1 MLKRS
6 LRSASRVSCKLR
18 ALDLWISHTHS
29 GLRRCHALHRR
40 RVAGRS
46 PSEERPLRHPVAVA
60 WRRPCPCAAH
70 SAVVVVQLLS
80 AAATIFELA
89 MRVPSRVFWAT
100 PTLVPALVRPGR
112 SVSAS
117 HVAAGTDPQK
127 PASRQESRSYAHW
140 GPLRA
145 TAVMYTLADC
155 ATVWFYANRILSQR
169 TTTERQLR
177 NLRVENPEF
186 SDVLSSL
193 DIQSH
198 RREKRRVTKKVK
210 SFDAANYNSAGCS
223 NTVVLATERNSVPED
238 TAAEAI
244 PLHEIYLSEEMEDP
258 EEHDSVTSEPQ
269 EQSEGSS
276 SEQSNAEDDEW
287 RPCRRKVVRR
297 VNLQRSQ
304 ATKLMWQRKRAA
316 ALLLQQQE
324 KQQEQDECSPGVMG
338 PSRSS
343 GLTGTATTLDRQAA
357 DIRHSVKALAVSAA
371 SKCKSTAA
379 QQQPPTRRRR
389 FPAKASETASSGSS
403 ASGSRGRTKRMPSL
417 NMTWQQRKLAR
428 LRLSR
433 FKTRDP
439 LSRAIFRR
447 DPVRFSMCWSD
458 TTLGSSFA
466 GKPSLKPKEE
476 SNKSQKSSFLGLKPY
491 HHISTHSAAGRA
503 EIVEELAT
511 NEMEFSEVNARPY
524 LERACRPKMFQKDES
539 SGSEASEDDECDSTA
554 DAAEKMSDTDE
565 SDESVTELPPERPT
579 LRPKLLQTSRSRS
592 YSRSHSYSRPHSLS
606 RAHLGEGRKQEAAPL
621 VAAVKLEPKEP
632 PSERRSRAKRLW
644 WEQIK
649 QLDLRLAGGGGG
661 APGTSPPSTSTEQ
674 HEDSGPTEDRN
685 QYLARSLALL
695 RCRQYRHD
703 LIAQMDLQQRAR
715 PQRHYNARGV
725 HIASNKDACDCLQPN
740 CPGCHF
746 PCPKCGSQKCG
757 DECRCSRNYIYD
769 QIEVDGYTNAVFV
782 NTL

>member
-1 MLKRS
+1 
-6 LRSASRVSCKLR
+6 
-18 ALDLWISHTHS
+18 
-29 GLRRCHALHRR
+29 
-40 RVAGRS
+40 
-46 PSEERPLRHPVAVA
+46 
-60 WRRPCPCAAH
+60 
-70 SAVVVVQLLS
+70 
-80 AAATIFELA
+80 
-89 MRVPSRVFWAT
+89 
-100 PTLVPALVRPGR
+100 
-112 SVSAS
+112 
-117 HVAAGTDPQK
+117 
-127 PASRQESRSYAHW
+127 
-140 GPLRA
+140 
-145 TAVMYTLADC
+145 
-155 ATVWFYANRILSQR
+155 
-169 TTTERQLR
+169 
-177 NLRVENPEF
+177 
-186 SDVLSSL
+186 
-193 DIQSH
+193 
-198 RREKRRVTKKVK
+198 
-210 SFDAANYNSAGCS
+210 
-223 NTVVLATERNSVPED
+223 
-238 TAAEAI
+238 
-244 PLHEIYLSEEMEDP
+244 MEDP

-389 FPAKASETASSGSS
+389 FPAKASETA
-403 ASGSRGRTKRMPSL
+403 R
-417 NMTWQQRKLAR
+417 
-428 LRLSR
+428 
-433 FKTRDP
+433 
-439 LSRAIFRR
+439 
-447 DPVRFSMCWSD
+447 RFSMCWSD

-491 HHISTHSAAGRA
+491 HHISAHSAAGRA
-503 EIVEELAT
+503 ELVEELAT

-606 RAHLGEGRKQEAAPL
+606 RARLGEGRKQEFRPAQMQVVTIVRGETPRPGPRLICRGNYVTESELLAQGLSLSRSVPSIGFTTKAAPAFTLPAKLRWKQNSVEHAMPAKGVAMPAKWVAMPAKLRHKRDRLLSSAANGESHNAGTLFRDVPGTSSGCSVAAPL

-661 APGTSPPSTSTEQ
+661 CAVTEESVADLLNSLPKFLLAELFPDQTSTRKRPKKIPLQPDVPATTSRRSLIMKENWRKRKEAWLSAAAQTLAAASQPVCAPGTSPPSTSTEQ
-674 HEDSGPTEDRN
+674 REDSGPTEDRN

-703 LIAQMDLQQRAR
+703 LIAQMDLQQR
-715 PQRHYNARGV
+715 Y
-725 HIASNKDACDCLQPN
+725 CDL
-740 CPGCHF
+740 
-746 PCPKCGSQKCG
+746 
-757 DECRCSRNYIYD
+757 
-769 QIEVDGYTNAVFV
+769 
-782 NTL
+782 

>member
-1 MLKRS
+1 
-6 LRSASRVSCKLR
+6 
-18 ALDLWISHTHS
+18 
-29 GLRRCHALHRR
+29 
-40 RVAGRS
+40 
-46 PSEERPLRHPVAVA
+46 
-60 WRRPCPCAAH
+60 
-70 SAVVVVQLLS
+70 
-80 AAATIFELA
+80 
-89 MRVPSRVFWAT
+89 
-100 PTLVPALVRPGR
+100 
-112 SVSAS
+112 
-117 HVAAGTDPQK
+117 
-127 PASRQESRSYAHW
+127 
-140 GPLRA
+140 
-145 TAVMYTLADC
+145 
-155 ATVWFYANRILSQR
+155 
-169 TTTERQLR
+169 
-177 NLRVENPEF
+177 
-186 SDVLSSL
+186 
-193 DIQSH
+193 
-198 RREKRRVTKKVK
+198 
-210 SFDAANYNSAGCS
+210 
-223 NTVVLATERNSVPED
+223 
-238 TAAEAI
+238 
-244 PLHEIYLSEEMEDP
+244 MEDS
-258 EEHDSVTSEPQ
+258 EEHDSIASEPQ

-316 ALLLQQQE
+316 ALLQQQE
-324 KQQEQDECSPGVMG
+324 KQQEQDEGNPGVMG

-343 GLTGTATTLDRQAA
+343 GLTGTATTLDRPTA
-357 DIRHSVKALAVSAA
+357 DIGHTVKALAVSAG
-371 SKCKSTAA
+371 SKCKSNAA

-403 ASGSRGRTKRMPSL
+403 ANGSRGRTKRMPSL

-476 SNKSQKSSFLGLKPY
+476 SNKNQKSSFLGLKPY
-491 HHISTHSAAGRA
+491 HHISAHSAAGRA
-503 EIVEELAT
+503 EIVEELPT

-554 DAAEKMSDTDE
+554 EAAEKMSDTDT
-565 SDESVTELPPERPT
+565 DESVIELPPERLT
-579 LRPKLLQTSRSRS
+579 LRPKLLQPSRSRS
-592 YSRSHSYSRPHSLS
+592 YSRPHSFSQLRLGEARKEEFRPAQCSINKMQVVTIVRGETPRPGPRLICRGNYVAESELLAQGLSLS
-606 RAHLGEGRKQEAAPL
+606 RSVPSIGFTTKVAPAFTLPAKLRWKQNSVEHAMPVKGVTMPAKWVAMPAKLRHKRDKLLSSAANGESHNTGPVFRDVPGTSSGCSVAAPL
-621 VAAVKLEPKEP
+621 GAAVKLESKEP

-661 APGTSPPSTSTEQ
+661 CAVTEESVADLLNSLPKFLLAELFPDQTSTRKRPKKIPLQPDVPAATSRRSLIMKENWRKRKEAWLSAAAQTLAAASQPVCAPGTSPPSTSTEQ
-674 HEDSGPTEDRN
+674 REDSGPTEDRN

-703 LIAQMDLQQRAR
+703 LIAQMDLQQR
-715 PQRHYNARGV
+715 Y
-725 HIASNKDACDCLQPN
+725 CDL
-740 CPGCHF
+740 
-746 PCPKCGSQKCG
+746 
-757 DECRCSRNYIYD
+757 
-769 QIEVDGYTNAVFV
+769 
-782 NTL
+782 